1 MEKVTQ
7 LGQKT
12 AIAEAYRTIR
22 ANIGF
27 SDVDNKVKTILFT
40 STKQDEGK
48 TTLVSNIAYSFSK
61 LENSKVLLIDMDLRN
76 PSIHKQFEKSNTY
89 GLMDH
94 LKNDRPLDKCVYE

>member
-12 AIAEAYRTIR
+12 VIAEAYRTIR

-61 LENSKVLLIDMDLRN
+61 LEIAK
-76 PSIHKQFEKSNTY
+76 Y
-89 GLMDH
+89 
-94 LKNDRPLDKCVYE
+94 Y

>member
-27 SDVDNKVKTILFT
+27 SDVDNKVKTILFWLMILWIY
-40 STKQDEGK
+40 QIWIRFCE
-48 TTLVSNIAYSFSK
+48 LY
-61 LENSKVLLIDMDLRN
+61 EN
-76 PSIHKQFEKSNTY
+76 
-89 GLMDH
+89 
-94 LKNDRPLDKCVYE
+94 